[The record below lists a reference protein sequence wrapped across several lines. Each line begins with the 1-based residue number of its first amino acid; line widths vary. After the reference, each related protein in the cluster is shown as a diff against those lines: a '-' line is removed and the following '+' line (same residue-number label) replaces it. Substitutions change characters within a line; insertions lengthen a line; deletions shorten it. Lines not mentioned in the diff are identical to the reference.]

1 MSLPREES
9 AKVLADFYT
18 TLWHNEDGY
27 VYLPT
32 KDSDST
38 WKKNFFRWPERKDDV
53 VAWTLEQSATNKDV
67 YCSPVIFKES
77 GIAEKSNVKGSHT
90 LWGDWDGEA
99 PEWAGEGRER
109 ATDAL
114 PGVPPPTVRVQ
125 SSLDK
130 REHLYWTLDEFNTDI
145 EYVEQLNRRIAYS
158 GNADTGCWN
167 INRVLR
173 PPETINTGNGK
184 DRKALPVTLLET
196 NSSRVTR
203 EDFSNLPTPRTLIKE
218 SIRSLKE
225 LPSLDTVLTGEN
237 WSEELLALF
246 KADSPKS
253 GDRSKAL
260 VRLSMMSAELGFSE
274 ESIYVLV
281 DDADKRWGK
290 YTDRSEGERN
300 RLLINLVDRAKAK
313 HPEAIPDMVWS
324 PKVEVDQKTVYSHK
338 ELLEADMTIDWL
350 IEDLLPE
357 SGLGIISA
365 APGLGKTLMS
375 IDMAMNLA
383 VGRDYLKW
391 VVNREARVLYLSMEM
406 PGPSFKYFLEKT
418 SVNLTDEEKNKL
430 NENFFIAPFGE
441 MMIFKQKHV
450 KDFITKI
457 IKDVNPDVIFIDSL
471 SQVMTDL
478 QTDTEALAFFDEIHK
493 MKKIHETSFI
503 FVHHNKKPSENKP
516 TTLADMYGSVFISG
530 AVDFVLSLWKPAG
543 NDQNLLRLELTKAR
557 LGPTGNA
564 FGVSRREDLRYEIA
578 EESSSFSESQGT
590 AKYTAGP
597 EGNLSLE
604 FGV

>member
-218 SIRSLKE
+218 TIRSLEE

-246 KADSPKS
+246 KADRPKS

-324 PKVEVDQKTVYSHK
+324 PKVDVDQKTVYGFK
-338 ELLEADMTIDWL
+338 ELIEADVSVEWL
-350 IEDLLPE
+350 ID
-357 SGLGIISA
+357 GLMPAAGAGIIAA
-365 APGLGKTLMS
+365 APGVGKTLLSVDMA
-375 IDMAMNLA
+375 IDMALGNK
-383 VGRDYLKW
+383 YLTYSVERPMKI
-391 VVNREARVLYLSMEM
+391 LYLSLEM
-406 PGPSFKYFLEKT
+406 PEGPFQLFQKKLAT
-418 SVNLTDEEKNKL
+418 NLTDEQLEIL
-430 NENFFIAPFGE
+430 NENFLIAPVGE
-441 MMIFKQKHV
+441 MILLDKKPGE
-450 KDFITKI
+450 DFVNGLIE
-457 IKDVNPDVIFIDSL
+457 DHNPDIVFIDSL
-471 SQVMTDL
+471 SQVLMEL
-478 QTDTEALAFFDEIHK
+478 QSDVEVRKFMSVINKFRRNHG
-493 MKKIHETSFI
+493 TSFI
-503 FVHHNKKPSENKP
+503 FIHHNKKPVENKP
-516 TTLADMYGSVFISG
+516 ATMADMFGSVYISSN
-530 AVDFVLSLWKPAG
+530 VDFIFSMWKV
-543 NDQNLLRLELTKAR
+543 NDQSDQIRLALAKNR
-557 LGPTGNA
+557 LGSTGNPI
-564 FGVSRREDLRYEIA
+564 VVRRGEDLRYEVETI
-578 EESSSFSESQGT
+578 EESSGVYEGKGT
-590 AKYTAGP
+590 NNGTPKPGEDSIY
-597 EGNLSLE
+597 NL
-604 FGV
+604 G